1 MNVFHDTR
9 FRYKTLKSQESIIFV
24 KELSNNAANLRMRMD
39 EQKSQ
44 QSGFSHS
51 LVNLTKEFNEQQ
63 LLIVNLINETTRLR
77 AEQINHQNLNCSKCQ
92 FWIISRFEFELR

>member
-1 MNVFHDTR
+1 
-9 FRYKTLKSQESIIFV
+9 
-24 KELSNNAANLRMRMD
+24 MD

-77 AEQINHQNLNCSKCQ
+77 AEQINEQNLNSSKCQ
-92 FWIISRFEFELR
+92 FWTISRFEFELC